1 MGTGTSLVN
10 ARTPNAVPDEQ
21 FQGSYVYT
29 PPEVVAYGR
38 GEELTAD
45 EMVLVTNYYGGQLPL
60 RGHTVAPQSAEDYPA
75 AAAKAALAGQ
85 QLKPTRLRSKGSKVQ
100 AAPPELEE
108 IAVMLSD
115 ALNNDSAWVLLT
127 HLAERFEL
135 ELE

>member
-1 MGTGTSLVN
+1 MGTGTALVN
-10 ARTPNAVPDEQ
+10 ARTPKAVPDEQ
-21 FQGSYVYT
+21 FQGHYVYT
-29 PPEVVAYGR
+29 PPEVVAYQR
-38 GEELTAD
+38 GEELTEA
-45 EMVLVTNYYGGQLPL
+45 EMTLVRNYFGGALPM
-60 RGHTVAPQSAEDYPA
+60 RGHNVAPQSAEDYPA

-85 QLKPTRLRSKGSKVQ
+85 QLKPTRLRSKGAKVQ
-100 AAPPELEE
+100 ATPELED